1 MKNTVRTLFSLA
13 LAIALVPNRTSAQGD
28 VRIDV
33 KSGSI
38 ARLPLRCESLQGPAS
53 GNAFRISSRK
63 ASAVS

>member
-1 MKNTVRTLFSLA
+1 MKNTVRILVSLA

-38 ARLPLRCESLQGPAS
+38 ARL
-53 GNAFRISSRK
+53 K
-63 ASAVS
+63 